1 MSNDAELLERPT
13 VDAPPPTPTDA
24 DGQQRLSADIH
35 LLGDLLGEAIRR
47 LAGEDAFALEEEVR
61 AAAKELRAR
70 PSLEEARRLRDRLD
84 KLDLSALR
92 TLIRA
97 FSIYFDLINLAEQQA
112 RVRAL
117 RLRAVAGRVAAAARK
132 SRGGPAPAART
143 RRDGRAGG
151 RPPAAGPSSA
161 PSSPP
166 TPARRGGAPSS
177 KNWRRSRASSTGW
190 STPG

>member
-1 MSNDAELLERPT
+1 MSHDAKLLERPT
-13 VDAPPPTPTDA
+13 SDAPPPAPTDE
-24 DGQQRLSADIH
+24 GQQRLSADIH
-35 LLGDLLGEAIRR
+35 LLGDMLGDAIRR

-61 AAAKELRAR
+61 AAAKELRVR

-117 RLRAVAGRVAAAARK
+117 RRA
-132 SRGGPAPAART
+132 SRGPG
-143 RRDGRAGG
+143 
-151 RPPAAGPSSA
+151 
-161 PSSPP
+161 
-166 TPARRGGAPSS
+166 
-177 KNWRRSRASSTGW
+177 RSRCPKVPRRPCASCANAA
-190 STPG
+190 